1 MLRERRIR
9 RLASEQR
16 AGSWSR
22 ESAARKQYDFLRA
35 HPLLPVFLLG
45 LLAVTLPF
53 VLLVP
58 ERTRSFTAGVLI
70 ATVFWLGVL
79 LVRQLSGVGYLHLG
93 ELGEQWTTQQLRRY
107 VRSKEW
113 RLINRLQLK
122 RHSDVDHVLV
132 GPAGVIV
139 IETKGGATDWME
151 PGQQG
156 RIDAAVEQVRR
167 NEVPVRG
174 LVRAKQTGTPTHP
187 VVVLWPAHHDFE
199 TRVVNGVTVLSGH
212 RLSDWVAGLPQGGM
226 SPDQVVDAWTA
237 LADTVER
244 REQFEIEE
252 NGPPPRSME
261 QLAFDIVQFPL
272 GVLTGFL
279 AFAAIGQLGL
289 FPLVGAALAALAVGA
304 LADRREYPLR
314 RFVRGALLCAS
325 ALVATLGALSLWH
338 WIQ

>member
-122 RHSDVDHVLV
+122 RHSDVDHALV
-132 GPAGVIV
+132 GVV
-139 IETKGGATDWME
+139 
-151 PGQQG
+151 G
-156 RIDAAVEQVRR
+156 R
-167 NEVPVRG
+167 
-174 LVRAKQTGTPTHP
+174 
-187 VVVLWPAHHDFE
+187 
-199 TRVVNGVTVLSGH
+199 
-212 RLSDWVAGLPQGGM
+212 
-226 SPDQVVDAWTA
+226 
-237 LADTVER
+237 
-244 REQFEIEE
+244 
-252 NGPPPRSME
+252 
-261 QLAFDIVQFPL
+261 DI
-272 GVLTGFL
+272 
-279 AFAAIGQLGL
+279 
-289 FPLVGAALAALAVGA
+289 
-304 LADRREYPLR
+304 
-314 RFVRGALLCAS
+314 
-325 ALVATLGALSLWH
+325 
-338 WIQ
+338 